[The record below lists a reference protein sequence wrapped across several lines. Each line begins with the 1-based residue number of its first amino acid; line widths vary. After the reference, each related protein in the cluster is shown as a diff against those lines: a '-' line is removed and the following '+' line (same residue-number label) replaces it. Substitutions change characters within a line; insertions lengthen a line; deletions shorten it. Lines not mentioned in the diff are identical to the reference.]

1 MNIALFLLLSVQ
13 LHYTLSNNFDV
24 ELESGK
30 HIVVSQ
36 AACKHASCIA
46 SNQQCRK
53 CKTMKC
59 VKQKCEHP
67 LNAVAQGCKI
77 CKNNK
82 ACQKKRCPIVDPNEL
97 LIATSGWTAASAS
110 KPDKTEGMCSWC
122 RKNRKMWV
130 CKCLKKRNRPKFCG
144 HWYYKQL
151 FSCKKKTGSNNDGNY
166 AKQLDGYDE
175 WYAICGIWD
184 TKNNTNWKTGHN
196 HQAFQN
202 HLYMYELSHPEN
214 ILNLSLWWNRKE
226 KSFHALYR
234 NLLQIWGSFMAK
246 LIILRV
252 DWMVWFMV
260 LFIVSVYHTTFPG
273 KP

>member
-13 LHYTLSNNFDV
+13 LHCTLSKNFEV

-36 AACKHASCIA
+36 AGSIA

-59 VKQKCEHP
+59 VKEKCEHP

-82 ACQKKRCPIVDPNEL
+82 ACQKKRCPIVDPNDL

-122 RKNRKMWV
+122 RKNRKIWV
-130 CKCLKKRNRPKFCG
+130 CKCLLCSNKKCPYFCN

-151 FSCKKKTGSNNDGNY
+151 FSCNKKGPNSGGNY
-166 AKQLDGYDE
+166 GKSGFGLD
-175 WYAICGIWD
+175 W
-184 TKNNTNWKTGHN
+184 TR
-196 HQAFQN
+196 
-202 HLYMYELSHPEN
+202 L
-214 ILNLSLWWNRKE
+214 
-226 KSFHALYR
+226 
-234 NLLQIWGSFMAK
+234 
-246 LIILRV
+246 
-252 DWMVWFMV
+252 
-260 LFIVSVYHTTFPG
+260 
-273 KP
+273 